1 MSTPGTSTYA
11 PTDERAL
18 GFRRALR
25 HFPTG
30 VSVVTIGAADTVH
43 GMTASSFCPISLE
56 PRLCSV
62 SVNKPGKMHKL
73 LQATDDL
80 YGLSILSREQG
91 AIADFYARQP
101 WAHSLDIAFEERHGC
116 AFVPDALAWFVC
128 RKWAEYDGGDHTIF
142 VGQVLELGST
152 AADGVEPLIFH
163 HSEYFERGAQLARG
177 RDAVAAQHHGHA

>member
-1 MSTPGTSTYA
+1 
-11 PTDERAL
+11 
-18 GFRRALR
+18 
-25 HFPTG
+25 
-30 VSVVTIGAADTVH
+30 
-43 GMTASSFCPISLE
+43 
-56 PRLCSV
+56 V

-80 YGLSILSREQG
+80 YGLSILGRDQG

-177 RDAVAAQHHGHA
+177 RDAVAAQQHGHA

>member
-1 MSTPGTSTYA
+1 MSTPGGSTFA

-30 VSVVTIGAADTVH
+30 VSVVTVGTSDDVH

-62 SVNKPGKMHKL
+62 SVNKPGRMHQL
-73 LQATDDL
+73 LHETDGV
-80 YGLSILSREQG
+80 YGLSILNREQG
-91 AIADFYARQP
+91 PIADFFARQP
-101 WAHSLDIAFEERHGC
+101 WAHHLDMAFDDRFGC
-116 AFVPDALAWFVC
+116 PVVPGALAWFVC
-128 RKWAEYDGGDHTIF
+128 RKWAAYDGGDHTIF
-142 VGQVLELGST
+142 VGEVLEMGST

-163 HSEYFERGAQLARG
+163 HSEYFERGCQLDRG
-177 RDAVAAQHHGHA
+177 RDSHPL

>member
-1 MSTPGTSTYA
+1 MSSPGRSTYA
-11 PTDERAL
+11 PTDEMAL

-62 SVNKPGKMHKL
+62 SVNKPGRMHKL

-101 WAHSLDIAFEERHGC
+101 GAHSLDIAFEDRHGC

-163 HSEYFERGAQLARG
+163 HSEYFERGSQVARG
-177 RDAVAAQHHGHA
+177 RDATAAQ